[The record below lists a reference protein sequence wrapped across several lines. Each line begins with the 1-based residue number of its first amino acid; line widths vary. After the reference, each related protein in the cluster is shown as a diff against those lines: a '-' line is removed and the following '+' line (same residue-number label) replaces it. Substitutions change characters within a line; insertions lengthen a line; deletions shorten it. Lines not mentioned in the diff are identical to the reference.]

1 LHCGIE
7 IFMKQHYYFL
17 GIGGI
22 GMSALARILIEQGK
36 NVTGYDLNPIPHLEK
51 IGIQKKNTLPKAGY
65 VIYSSAIEKDHPLIV
80 QAKEEKCTLL
90 HRSELLRILMEGKKP
105 LLVAGTHGK
114 TTTSA
119 LLAWVLISSGQD
131 PSFAVG
137 GILQNFQKNGG
148 SGKGEL
154 FVAEADESDGSFL
167 NYQGEGGI
175 VTNIEKE
182 HLSFWKTEENLIKG
196 FKTFCKQIK
205 NPALFFWCGDDLF
218 LQKLSLPGIS
228 YGKKGDLKLHKYSQ
242 EADGSYFSASFRGK
256 MYEDIAIPLVGEK
269 LILNA
274 LAVFGLA
281 LQLGISEKEIR
292 KAFVSF
298 QGVKRRQEKLG
309 EINRIQ
315 IYDDYAHHPTE
326 IKAILEG
333 LRKKVTKGR
342 LIALFQPHRYSRT
355 QELID
360 DFHDAFQEA
369 DLAII
374 TSIYPAGE
382 KPIPG
387 ITGKALFR
395 KILKGYPLFI
405 EECKLLNYLP
415 KMLLPGDLL
424 VTVGAG
430 DITTFGP
437 KLMKELS

>member
-1 LHCGIE
+1 
-7 IFMKQHYYFL
+7 MKQHYYFL

-22 GMSALARILIEQGK
+22 GMSALARILVEQGK
-36 NVTGYDLNPIPHLEK
+36 SVAGSDLNPIPHLEK
-51 IGIQKKNTLPKAGY
+51 IGIQKKNTLPEEGY
-65 VIYSSAIEKDHPLIV
+65 VIYSSAIEKDHPLII
-80 QAKEEKCTLL
+80 QAEKGKKPLL
-90 HRSELLRILMEGKKP
+90 HRSELLKILMEGKKP
-105 LLVAGTHGK
+105 LLIAGTHGK

-119 LLAWVLISSGQD
+119 LLAWVLISSGKD

-148 SGKGEL
+148 AGKGEF

-167 NYQGEGGI
+167 NYEGEGGI
-175 VTNIEKE
+175 ITNIEKE
-182 HLSFWKTEENLIKG
+182 HLAFWKTEENLVKG
-196 FKTFCKQIK
+196 FETFCKQIK
-205 NPALFFWCGDDLF
+205 NPSLFFWCADDFF
-218 LQKLSLPGIS
+218 LQKLHLPGIS
-228 YGKKGDLKLHKYSQ
+228 YGEKGDLKLHKYSQ
-242 EADGSYFSASFRGK
+242 EAEGSLFSASFSGK
-256 MYEDIAIPLVGEK
+256 MYEDIAIPLIGEK

-292 KAFVSF
+292 KAFASF

-309 EINRIQ
+309 EINKIQ

-326 IKAILEG
+326 IKALLEG
-333 LRKKVTKGR
+333 LRKKVAQGR

-355 QELID
+355 QELLH

-369 DLAII
+369 DLTII

-387 ITGKALFR
+387 ITEKALFR
-395 KILKGYPLFI
+395 KILKGNPLFI
-405 EECKLLNYLP
+405 EEGKLIDYLP

-424 VTVGAG
+424 VTIGAG

-437 KLMKELS
+437 KLIKELS